1 MLSIKE
7 TQQVELEI
15 MKSLHLYCEKNGLRY
30 CLIYG
35 TLLGAIRHKGFI
47 PWDNDM
53 DIAMPRPDYEK
64 FLQLTKES
72 PVGDHLFCLHYTIDE
87 QYHYQVIRVC
97 DARTIVKPPYIR
109 EQPKRMGVWVDIF
122 PVDGVWENPWMHP
135 IQQSALWLNKQLQI
149 ADIYA
154 LPHGTGWKNQLK
166 KLIHIIFPG
175 KDNIHAKR
183 IDYYA
188 SQCRFEGH
196 KYVSDTVER
205 NKRLPLM
212 TKKDFDEPI
221 LMEFEGCQ
229 FWGPQSYESYLKTV
243 YGDYMKL
250 PPEEKRQTHDL
261 RAEWKDWEE
270 NLQ

>member
-109 EQPKRMGVWVDIF
+109 EQPKRMGVWVDI
-122 PVDGVWENPWMHP
+122 
-135 IQQSALWLNKQLQI
+135 
-149 ADIYA
+149 
-154 LPHGTGWKNQLK
+154 
-166 KLIHIIFPG
+166 
-175 KDNIHAKR
+175 
-183 IDYYA
+183 
-188 SQCRFEGH
+188 
-196 KYVSDTVER
+196 
-205 NKRLPLM
+205 
-212 TKKDFDEPI
+212 
-221 LMEFEGCQ
+221 
-229 FWGPQSYESYLKTV
+229 
-243 YGDYMKL
+243 
-250 PPEEKRQTHDL
+250 
-261 RAEWKDWEE
+261 
-270 NLQ
+270 